1 MVAVDVG
8 DVTLWFLTW
17 VWLYWHSTDSSAV
30 GTRSRPPCLSFIWWI
45 LPSLSPPPIN
55 EERAAGGLWSLS
67 DWGFVRKG
75 EDEKIYFEWDV
86 KTNSLKVQ
94 VTQNSIGKR
103 SASVWSVLSKSRKNK
118 DLLDDFVANSLFAV
132 CEQRLICLIPKKFV
146 T

>member
-1 MVAVDVG
+1 MVAVNVG

-30 GTRSRPPCLSFIWWI
+30 GTSSRPPRLSFIWWI

-67 DWGFVRKG
+67 DWGFVWKW

-94 VTQNSIGKR
+94 VTRNSIGKR
-103 SASVWSVLSKSRKNK
+103 SASVWPVLSKSRKNW
-118 DLLDDFVANSLFAV
+118 DLLDDLVANSLFAV
-132 CEQRLICLIPKKFV
+132 CEQTLNLLDSKKFV